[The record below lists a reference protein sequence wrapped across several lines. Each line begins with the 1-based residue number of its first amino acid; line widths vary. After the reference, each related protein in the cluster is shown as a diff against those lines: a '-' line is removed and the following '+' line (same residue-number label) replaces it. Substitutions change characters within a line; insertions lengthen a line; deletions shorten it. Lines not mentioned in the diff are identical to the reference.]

1 MKFFQ
6 CWKKLFTLTPPPE
19 TMQFD
24 FSTVKDFYTEN
35 VTDDALKK
43 VGLTAGIFTVVIVSQ
58 VLLHGLVEIVDSIP
72 VFNSLMQVV
81 GVYATVRFV
90 LANLTTQEKREDFA
104 KDVRTTY
111 QKVVG

>member
-1 MKFFQ
+1 
-6 CWKKLFTLTPPPE
+6 
-19 TMQFD
+19 MQFD

-35 VTDDALKK
+35 VTDDVLKK

-58 VLLHGLVEIVDSIP
+58 LLLHGLVEIVDSIP

-81 GVYATVRFV
+81 GVYATIRFV
-90 LANLTTQEKREDFA
+90 VVNLTTQEKRDNFAEDI
-104 KDVRTTY
+104 RNTY